1 VSRLQDLERRV
12 DQMLRGLVRSSAP
25 EQRQELIE
33 VHRAIVEEVA
43 SRVESLPRGRVSF
56 GYSLVKV
63 QILAEAERRR
73 SFEKV
78 FVEGAPLEHDIKSYF
93 DDRPVEYPVDLKVKV
108 ELVDDLPPGVK
119 ARGFDVSYSNAAI
132 TPVSAEPIRI
142 RLTILV
148 GVAEQREYFF
158 RKQRINIGRL
168 SEVLDG
174 QLRPTRRNDVAI
186 RDEAAGVNASVS
198 RAHAH
203 LEFDVEASRFR
214 LFDDGSAQGTT
225 LRRDGLL
232 SPTPK
237 GASKGLLLLP
247 GDEIIVGLVH
257 IGFEYVEAE
266 SQS

>member
-1 VSRLQDLERRV
+1 MSRLQDLERRV

-25 EQRQELIE
+25 GQRQELIE

-43 SRVESLPRGRVSF
+43 SHVDPLPRGRISF
-56 GYSLVKV
+56 GYSLVEV
-63 QILAEAERRR
+63 QILAESERRR

-78 FVEGAPLEHDIKSYF
+78 FVEGAALERDIKSYF
-93 DDRPVEYPVDLKVKV
+93 DDTLVEYPVGLRVKV

-119 ARGFDVSYSNAAI
+119 ARGFDLSYSNAAK
-132 TPVSAEPIRI
+132 TSVSAEPIQV
-142 RLTILV
+142 RLTMLV
-148 GVAEQREYFF
+148 GVAEQREYCLQ
-158 RKQRINIGRL
+158 KQRINIGRL
-168 SEVLDG
+168 SEVLDD

-186 RDEAAGVNASVS
+186 KDEAAGVNATVS

-225 LRRDGLL
+225 LLRDGSL
-232 SPTPK
+232 SPAPR
-237 GASKGLLLLP
+237 GASKGVLLLP

-257 IGFEYVEAE
+257 IGFEHVAAE
-266 SQS
+266 PQS